1 MSRQNLRRE
10 KGYYVDM
17 FNKQKEKWLIKCITE
32 NKENVYRIAFSYVK
46 NKEDALDIVQES
58 IYKSLCNVETIRN
71 QESVKSWFY
80 RVVVNTSLDFIRK
93 RKKEIITE
101 DEKLELHIEGAP
113 DHYENMDLVKTLDEL
128 PSKYRTV
135 IILRF
140 FEDMKI
146 EEVADVL
153 EVNVNTVKTRL
164 YQALKLIRSSD
175 FIQHYGE
182 E

>member
-1 MSRQNLRRE
+1 
-10 KGYYVDM
+10 M
-17 FNKQKEKWLIKCITE
+17 FNKQKVKWLTKCVTE
-32 NKENVYRIAFSYVK
+32 NKENVYRIAYSYVK

-58 IYKSLCNVETIRN
+58 IYKSLCHVETIHN
-71 QESVKSWFY
+71 PESVRSWFY
-80 RVVVNTSLDFIRK
+80 RIVVNTSLDFLRK
-93 RKKEIITE
+93 HKKIVITD
-101 DEKLELHIEGAP
+101 DEKLELHIEGTT
-113 DHYENMDLVKTLDEL
+113 DHYENLDLVKTLDEL
-128 PSKYRTV
+128 PPKYRTV

-146 EEVADVL
+146 EEVAEVL

>member
-32 NKENVYRIAFSYVK
+32 HKENVYRIAFSYVK

-71 QESVKSWFY
+71 QESVRSWFY

-93 RKKEIITE
+93 HKKKLLRKTKSWNYT
-101 DEKLELHIEGAP
+101 
-113 DHYENMDLVKTLDEL
+113 
-128 PSKYRTV
+128 
-135 IILRF
+135 
-140 FEDMKI
+140 
-146 EEVADVL
+146 
-153 EVNVNTVKTRL
+153 
-164 YQALKLIRSSD
+164 
-175 FIQHYGE
+175 
-182 E
+182 